1 MALTASLTAALTAAL
16 TLSVASAAQLT
27 LRGDDLKIAIFTD
40 LHFGENEAGTWGPE
54 QDVSSARV
62 MRNVLASEGPDLD
75 LIVYLGDQ
83 VTGSNVHENATAYW
97 ERAIAPCVDVNQT

>member
-1 MALTASLTAALTAAL
+1 
-16 TLSVASAAQLT
+16 
-27 LRGDDLKIAIFTD
+27 
-40 LHFGENEAGTWGPE
+40 
-54 QDVSSARV
+54 
-62 MRNVLASEGPDLD
+62 MRNMLASEGPDLD